1 MSTPSSDHGA
11 GQPQPPAVTTAADT
25 TITSVPS
32 TGGAGL
38 TRRGMLAASAA
49 AVGATML
56 GAGRAQAA
64 AAEEPGDMRPHVNF
78 SLAGKGA
85 LVTGAA
91 RGIGRAICVALA
103 AAGADVLGL
112 DIAAAVSPALVY
124 PGATPDELAETGR
137 LVEARGR
144 RWIAVKADV
153 RDFAAQKAAA
163 ELAAREF
170 GHLDIAVGNAAIQ
183 IYGPLAEMH
192 DDADWRDV
200 IDVNL
205 TGCANTI
212 RAVIPHMIPRK
223 TGRIILISS
232 GQGRHGFKNGS
243 AYSASKWGVIGLA
256 KSAALELGEH
266 QITVNTV
273 EPGLVDTAMTR
284 NPGRRKEALKEA
296 GKTVEGGHTP
306 TEEEVIAARLPASV
320 MKIPWMQPDEVAPAV
335 VFLASDAANRVTGST
350 YDATAGDSA
359 RYTA

>member
-1 MSTPSSDHGA
+1 MNEQNPSRDSAPTSDTDASESAKTLSRRQMLVTSAAALAGA
-11 GQPQPPAVTTAADT
+11 AFAAPGTSSAAADT
-25 TITSVPS
+25 ED
-32 TGGAGL
+32 
-38 TRRGMLAASAA
+38 R
-49 AVGATML
+49 
-56 GAGRAQAA
+56 
-64 AAEEPGDMRPHVNF
+64 GDMRPHLNF
-78 SLAGKGA
+78 SLSGKGA

-91 RGIGRAICVALA
+91 RGIGRAICLALA

-112 DIAAAVSPALVY
+112 DIAAAASSSLLYPA
-124 PGATPDELAETGR
+124 ATPDELAETGKM
-137 LVEARGR
+137 VEKLGR
-144 RWIAVKADV
+144 KWIGVQADV
-153 RDFAAQKAAA
+153 RDFQAQKAAA
-163 ELAAREF
+163 ERVAKEF

-183 IYGPLAEMH
+183 IYGPLAETT
-192 DDADWRDV
+192 DANWKDV

-212 RAVIPHMIPRK
+212 RAVAPMMIPRK

-232 GQGRHGFKNGS
+232 GQGKRGFKNGA
-243 AYSASKWGVIGLA
+243 AYSASKWGIIGLM

-284 NPGRRKEALKEA
+284 NPGRWKEALKEA
-296 GKTVEGGHTP
+296 GKEPKEHP
-306 TEEEVIAARLPASV
+306 TEEEVIAARLPMSV

-335 VFLASDAANRVTGST
+335 VFLASDAANRVTGAS